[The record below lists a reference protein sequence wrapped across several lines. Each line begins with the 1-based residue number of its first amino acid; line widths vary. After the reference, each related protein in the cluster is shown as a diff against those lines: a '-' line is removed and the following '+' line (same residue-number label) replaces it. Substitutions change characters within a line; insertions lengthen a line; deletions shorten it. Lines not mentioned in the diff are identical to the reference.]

1 MNQLRP
7 ICCIA
12 AGGNA
17 RRSHGGHRFLRK
29 QSRAVGCR
37 TVAHVKTG
45 VAEQFV
51 NGGHQPAGRVDSPAD
66 RPRSRH
72 LGLLVE
78 DLVSDD
84 EAMGHHILGR
94 EEGQIHAQR
103 IEHPLL
109 DCLLK
114 RRTGNGLKNPAGQ
127 VEAGV
132 VVGIVL
138 AQGSELR
145 QLGDFCHHPGQ
156 RIIAGTEV
164 VEVIAHPAAGMGQ
177 QMTQGDPLRHAVVE
191 QAQVGQ
197 PGAHRRVQVELAVF
211 HQPHHGRGYE
221 GFGDGADLK
230 QGVGRDRQRVL
241 DAGHAKAGGQLLVA
255 GQHTHGHA
263 GDRQAVH
270 VGNDLL
276 AELVENWVWEG
287 GRGFVGGHGSHGL
300 QVRQVAD
307 CRRFATCYWCGCV
320 QNGSAGRVGP
330 GGAVPKH
337 AVSIEGKH

>member
-7 ICCIA
+7 ICCTPLAETRGVRMA
-12 AGGNA
+12 AID
-17 RRSHGGHRFLRK
+17 FLRK

-37 TVAHVKTG
+37 AVADVKTG

-51 NGGHQPAGRVDSPAD
+51 NGGHQPAGCVDSPAD

-72 LGLLVE
+72 LGLLV
-78 DLVSDD
+78 DGLVPDD

-94 EEGQIHAQR
+94 EERQIHAKR
-103 IEHPLL
+103 IEHQLL

-127 VEAGV
+127 VKAGV

-156 RIIAGTEV
+156 RIVAGTEV

-177 QMTQGDPLRHAVVE
+177 QMTQSNPLRHAVVE

-197 PGAHRRVQVELAVF
+197 PGAHRRVQVKLAVF
-211 HQPHHGRGYE
+211 HQPHHGCGYE
-221 GFGDGADLK
+221 RFGDGADLK

-241 DAGHAKAGGQLLVA
+241 DAGHAKAAGQLLVA

-270 VGNDLL
+270 VRNDLL
-276 AELVENWVWEG
+276 AKLAENWVWEG
-287 GRGFVGGHGSHGL
+287 GRGFVRGHRSYGL
-300 QVRQVAD
+300 QVASSRWQIAED
-307 CRRFATCYWCGCV
+307 LLPATC
-320 QNGSAGRVGP
+320 AGVLKMV
-330 GGAVPKH
+330 ALV
-337 AVSIEGKH
+337 E